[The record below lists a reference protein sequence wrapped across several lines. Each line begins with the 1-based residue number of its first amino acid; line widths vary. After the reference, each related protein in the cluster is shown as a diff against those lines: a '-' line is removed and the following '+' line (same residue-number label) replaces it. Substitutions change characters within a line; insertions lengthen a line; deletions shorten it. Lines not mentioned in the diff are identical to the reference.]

1 MTRARKPT
9 SFRRRMVL
17 LAAGAVAA
25 AVVIAS
31 VVVYVVTRN
40 ELRSQ
45 LDASLRSKVTPGRQ
59 FVKIESHLDPKQL
72 VQLTREGKLP
82 PVLAP
87 MASAYD
93 FSGKVNGAVQQLGNL
108 EASPAPGGAVLA
120 KPSAGASHSSASA
133 SPTGTG
139 AAPGGVVTF
148 EGTGGAKEGSGR
160 EFKSAAHAGAGVTG
174 ETFSFH
180 RVTHGVPPNRPVALA
195 QAQLRL
201 RLQGTAVEGSSGYV
215 QLVLANGEV
224 LGSTSKRSQLPI
236 TTATRAVASG
246 HRNAF
251 FSTIDAHGTAV
262 RVLTARAAEGAAW
275 QVALPLANLN
285 STLDHLRLVLAI
297 VVLGGIALAAALGLL
312 VSRAALVP
320 VRRLTG
326 AAERVART
334 QDLGHRI
341 PPGGQDELGRL
352 SASFNT
358 MLAALERSRLAQ
370 RQLISDAS
378 HELRTPLTSVQA
390 NLDALALGDRL
401 PEQERARIL
410 AAAQVQL
417 HELGVLV
424 SDLVD
429 LSKNEVEQVELED
442 VRLDLAAAAAIERAR
457 LHAPRSRFTLDAEPC
472 LVRAAPPRLDRAI
485 ANLLDNAVKWSPS
498 SQLEGP
504 IEVLVR
510 EGTLEVRDHGPGIAE
525 QDLPRVFDRF
535 YRAPAARGLPGSGL
549 GLAIVR
555 QTAEAHGGSVHAH
568 NDPGGGARLTLE
580 LPPVAMRAD
589 ELAAPDP
596 PGQPRDART
605 SRSSSLALSRFS
617 ARSRLMSR
625 HPTSG
630 RTAPVRRRSAEGV
643 SMSHLRRSASPPA
656 TRKGPLPR
664 VLALSAAVLL
674 TGASLTACG
683 GSSDPAS
690 GERAQEQQAETKLAD
705 FARCMREHGVH
716 AETAT
721 GPGGGHGLKI
731 GGPGEGKEPG
741 GDGSGPKGL
750 RALPPHAEGREPLA
764 RAESRSR
771 RTAPEVRQVHARTRD
786 QS

>member
-1 MTRARKPT
+1 MTRTRKPT
-9 SFRRRMVL
+9 NFRRRMVL

-31 VVVYVVTRN
+31 AVVYVVTRN

-45 LDASLRSKVTPGRQ
+45 LDASLRSKVAPGRQ
-59 FVKIESHLDPKQL
+59 FVKIESHLDTKQL
-72 VQLTREGKLP
+72 LQLTREGKLP

-87 MASAYD
+87 MANAYGFSA
-93 FSGKVNGAVQQLGNL
+93 KANGAVQQLGSV
-108 EASPAPGGAVLA
+108 EASPAPGGAMLA

-139 AAPGGVVTF
+139 AAAGGVVTF
-148 EGTGGAKEGSGR
+148 EGTAGEKEGAAR
-160 EFKSAAHAGAGVTG
+160 EFKSPVHAGGGVAS
-174 ETFSFH
+174 ETFSVH
-180 RVTHGVPPNRPVALA
+180 RVTHALPPNRPAALA

-201 RLQGTAVEGSSGYV
+201 RLQGTAVEGPSGYV

-251 FSTIDAHGTAV
+251 YSTIDAHGTAV

-442 VRLDLAAAAAIERAR
+442 LRLDLAAAAAIERAR
-457 LHAPRSRFTLDAEPC
+457 LHAPRSRFTLDGEPC

-485 ANLLDNAVKWSPS
+485 ANLLDNAVKWNPS
-498 SQLEGP
+498 SRLEGP
-504 IEVLVR
+504 IEVRVR

-535 YRAPAARGLPGSGL
+535 YRAPTARGLPGSGL

-580 LPPVAMRAD
+580 LPPLAMRAD

-596 PGQPRDART
+596 PGQPRDARLHEVP
-605 SRSSSLALSRFS
+605 RSL
-617 ARSRLMSR
+617 
-625 HPTSG
+625 
-630 RTAPVRRRSAEGV
+630 
-643 SMSHLRRSASPPA
+643 
-656 TRKGPLPR
+656 
-664 VLALSAAVLL
+664 
-674 TGASLTACG
+674 
-683 GSSDPAS
+683 
-690 GERAQEQQAETKLAD
+690 
-705 FARCMREHGVH
+705 
-716 AETAT
+716 
-721 GPGGGHGLKI
+721 
-731 GGPGEGKEPG
+731 
-741 GDGSGPKGL
+741 
-750 RALPPHAEGREPLA
+750 
-764 RAESRSR
+764 
-771 RTAPEVRQVHARTRD
+771 
-786 QS
+786 